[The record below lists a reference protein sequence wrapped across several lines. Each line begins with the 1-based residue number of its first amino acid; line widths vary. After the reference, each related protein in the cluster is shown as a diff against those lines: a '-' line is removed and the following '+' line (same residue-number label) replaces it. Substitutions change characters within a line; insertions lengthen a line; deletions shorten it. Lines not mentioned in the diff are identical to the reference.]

1 MIQQTHKTPKIAL
14 CRRCGGR
21 GYLLKEGTVCPQCG
35 GSGRVTVSGDMAL
48 DIRPYTPKRTDNK

>member
-21 GYLLKEGTVCPQCG
+21 GISLRKERCAHSVEE
-35 GSGRVTVSGDMAL
+35 AEE
-48 DIRPYTPKRTDNK
+48 